1 MLIKYIL
8 LFLVFLITNCN
19 TKAEVNAQSLNPNCF
34 IVGNRSNNF
43 PLFIKKK
50 LNINISKFEEDSKG
64 REYTL
69 KIDDREVIFLTYS
82 TDEPII
88 LQFHE
93 RIGDIFQ
100 FRSRNGSAF
109 ITIQKRNGSE
119 DLELYASQKDALKKQ
134 DLITSGFLHKSVT
147 YENCLERNR
156 MNQLMEEYKRELE
169 YGSEPDGTFYKVGPG
184 YHTINK
190 DSVLM
195 RDFPSTQ
202 GKIIQKLKK
211 GETVAV
217 IDVETDYVEIE
228 PYGKN
233 YWIKIELSNRKRGY
247 IFGAFVQWKEDF
259 PPGYKIED

>member
-1 MLIKYIL
+1 MWIKFNLIILMVLIINCGSKGESKIELSDNKCFYIG
-8 LFLVFLITNCN
+8 TW
-19 TKAEVNAQSLNPNCF
+19 
-34 IVGNRSNNF
+34 SNNF
-43 PLFIKKK
+43 PVFVKTK
-50 LNINISKFEEDSKG
+50 LNVSISKFEEEAKG
-64 REYTL
+64 QNYNL
-69 KIDDREVIFLTYS
+69 KVEKNQISFLTFS
-82 TDEPII
+82 TEEAVVLKYVQTVNGIHEFGNEFGKAYLIFKNQKDDE
-88 LQFHE
+88 
-93 RIGDIFQ
+93 G
-100 FRSRNGSAF
+100 
-109 ITIQKRNGSE
+109 
-119 DLELYASQKDALKKQ
+119 LEFYASPEDALKKQ
-134 DLITSGFLHKSVT
+134 NLITGGSLYKSVRF
-147 YENCLERNR
+147 EDCLDKKRIAKWF
-156 MNQLMEEYKRELE
+156 EEYKRELE

-202 GKIIQKLKK
+202 RKVIQKLKK

-233 YWIKIELSNRKRGY
+233 YWIKIELPNKKRGY